1 MEFEM
6 LKITR
11 KDAAQRR
18 KKIIAMRKSG
28 MKNQEISEKLG
39 VSPAVVGTIVYNA
52 RRKGLFPPACGG
64 SPFRAGLHLL
74 RSSGR
79 KYSAMGRL
87 MDVLDALT
95 REEVF
100 WLVTT
105 LPKGLTMAEH
115 IASILRDSYAEEHE

>member
-1 MEFEM
+1 MP
-6 LKITR
+6 KITL

-18 KKIIAMRKSG
+18 KKILAMRTSG

-87 MDVLDALT
+87 MDVLNALT
-95 REEVF
+95 HEEAF
-100 WLVTT
+100 WLVTELPEQLT
-105 LPKGLTMAEH
+105 LAEY
-115 IASILRDSYAEEHE
+115 IASIVKDAYAEESQ

>member
-1 MEFEM
+1 MP
-6 LKITR
+6 KITL

-18 KKIIAMRKSG
+18 KKILVMRTSG

-39 VSPAVVGTIVYNA
+39 VSPAVVGTVVYKA

-87 MDVLDALT
+87 MDVLNALT
-95 REEVF
+95 HEEAF
-100 WLVTT
+100 WLVTELPEQLT
-105 LPKGLTMAEH
+105 LAEY
-115 IASILRDSYAEEHE
+115 IASIVKDAYAEEHE

>member
-1 MEFEM
+1 MP
-6 LKITR
+6 KITL

-18 KKIIAMRKSG
+18 KKILVMRTSG

-39 VSPAVVGTIVYNA
+39 VSPAVVGTVVYKA
-52 RRKGLFPPACGG
+52 RRNGLFPPSCGG

-115 IASILRDSYAEEHE
+115 IASILRDAYAEEHE

>member
-1 MEFEM
+1 M

-18 KKIIAMRKSG
+18 KKILAMRKSG
-28 MKNQEISEKLG
+28 IKNQEISEKLG

-87 MDVLDALT
+87 MDVLNALT
-95 REEVF
+95 HEEAF
-100 WLVTT
+100 WLVTELPEQLT
-105 LPKGLTMAEH
+105 LAEY
-115 IASILRDSYAEEHE
+115 IASIVKDAYAEESQ

>member
-6 LKITR
+6 PKITL

-18 KKIIAMRKSG
+18 EKILVMRTSG
-28 MKNQEISEKLG
+28 MKNQEISEELG
-39 VSPAVVGTIVYNA
+39 VSPAVVGTVVYKA
-52 RRKGLFPPACGG
+52 RRNGIFPPSCGG

-100 WLVTT
+100 WLVIT

-115 IASILRDSYAEEHE
+115 IASILRDAYAEEHE

>member
-1 MEFEM
+1 M

-18 KKIIAMRKSG
+18 KKILAMRKSG
-28 MKNQEISEKLG
+28 IKNQEISEKLG

-74 RSSGR
+74 RSSGQ

-87 MDVLDALT
+87 MDVLNALT
-95 REEVF
+95 HEEAF
-100 WLVTT
+100 WLVTELPEQLT
-105 LPKGLTMAEH
+105 LAEY
-115 IASILRDSYAEEHE
+115 IASIVKDAYAEESQ